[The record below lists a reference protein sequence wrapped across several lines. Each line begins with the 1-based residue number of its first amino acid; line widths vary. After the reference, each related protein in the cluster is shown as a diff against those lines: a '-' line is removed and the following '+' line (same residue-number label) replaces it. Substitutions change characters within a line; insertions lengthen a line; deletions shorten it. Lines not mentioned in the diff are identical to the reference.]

1 MNKNM
6 RKIILFA
13 SVFFI
18 YSFHD
23 FHMTHTTL
31 YYNPVLGNIEI
42 TVKVAIEDLE
52 KSFQNKSSD
61 KLRIGTEKENKLVE
75 KLIPNYFNNHLSFLI
90 NNEIAEYKYIGK
102 ETTKNLHDIYLY
114 FEINNLEETKIN
126 SINIE
131 NTLFLEISHN
141 QTNIVLVEFNNHNF
155 NLTFTKD
162 LANKK
167 LTLNN

>member
-1 MNKNM
+1 M
-6 RKIILFA
+6 
-13 SVFFI
+13 
-18 YSFHD
+18 
-23 FHMTHTTL
+23 
-31 YYNPVLGNIEI
+31 
-42 TVKVAIEDLE
+42 
-52 KSFQNKSSD
+52 
-61 KLRIGTEKENKLVE
+61 VE

-90 NNEIAEYKYIGK
+90 NNEIVEYKYIGK